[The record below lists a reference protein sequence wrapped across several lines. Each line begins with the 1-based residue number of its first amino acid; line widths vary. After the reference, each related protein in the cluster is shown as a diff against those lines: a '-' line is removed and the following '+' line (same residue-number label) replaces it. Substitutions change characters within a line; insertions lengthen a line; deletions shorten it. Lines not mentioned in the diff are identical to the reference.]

1 MSTQRVDAA
10 LVDEAL
16 AGSQA
21 AFGELVAR
29 YKDAVFGVAFHRLGD
44 FEDARDVA
52 QDAFVKAYVS
62 LPKLRDGAAF
72 SHWLY
77 RIAEGT
83 AVDVLRRRRSD
94 VSLESPDALSA
105 DLGTAGFSLP
115 PHSPHMP
122 HSPVGDDALVARQVR
137 EALAQLPE
145 PDRLAVVLHYVNG
158 YSHAEV
164 AQFLGTTAGAVKT
177 RVSRAKAKLREEMAE
192 MVETKLK
199 KERPVVEYH
208 ARDLRRPV
216 TSTSGIVD
224 DMPEEQ
230 VRRLL
235 SEQGYKVTRIRLL
248 GPQEVER
255 RRKQSERYRE
265 YLFVRRII
273 RQALR
278 EGASALR
285 LSLPGKGEWA
295 GWFRVD
301 HLVKGKWQLRSRM
314 ATHSG
319 PGIAPRAGNGLAMWD
334 LARHQVAAAMGLDD
348 VPTSLRYRGEMGFR
362 WKCSIVRLRV
372 TLTRKTVRL
381 DVLS

>member
-1 MSTQRVDAA
+1 MSDRRGDGE
-10 LVDEAL
+10 LVEATIE
-16 AGSQA
+16 GKQE

-44 FEDARDVA
+44 FEEARDVA
-52 QDAFVKAYVS
+52 QDAFVKAYLS
-62 LPKLRDGAAF
+62 LSKLRDGAAF

-77 RIAEGT
+77 RIADGT
-83 AVDVLRRRRSD
+83 AVDAARRRHGE
-94 VSLESPDALSA
+94 VSLEDPDALDA
-105 DLGTAGFSLP
+105 NHVLP
-115 PHSPHMP
+115 SPT
-122 HSPVGDDALVARQVR
+122 GDDALVARQVR
-137 EALAQLPE
+137 EALAQLAE

-164 AQFLGTTAGAVKT
+164 AQFLGTTPGAVKT
-177 RVSRAKAKLREEMAE
+177 RVSRAKAKLRKEMAE
-192 MVETKLK
+192 MVEAKLK

-208 ARDLRRPV
+208 ARDLRRAV
-216 TSTSGIVD
+216 TSTSGTVE
-224 DMPEEQ
+224 DMTEEQ

-235 SEQGYKVTRIRLL
+235 TEQGFKVTRLRLL
-248 GPQEVER
+248 SPDEVEKR
-255 RRKQSERYRE
+255 RRRTERYRE
-265 YLFVRRII
+265 YLFLRRII
-273 RQALR
+273 RLALR

-285 LSLPGKGEWA
+285 LSLSGRGEWA

-319 PGIAPRAGNGLAMWD
+319 HDLAPREGNGLDLWD

-348 VPTSLRYRGEMGFR
+348 VPSSPRYRGEMGFR
-362 WKCSIVRLRV
+362 WKKGIVRLRV
-372 TLTRKTVRL
+372 TFNRKSLRL

>member
-1 MSTQRVDAA
+1 MADRHSDGD
-10 LVDEAL
+10 LVTATLGGD
-16 AGSQA
+16 QA

-44 FEDARDVA
+44 FEEARDVS
-52 QDAFVKAYVS
+52 QDAFVKAYVN

-83 AVDVLRRRRSD
+83 AVDAIRRRRD
-94 VSLESPDALSA
+94 LASLE
-105 DLGTAGFSLP
+105 DLDKAAGQGTCATDRS
-115 PHSPHMP
+115 HT
-122 HSPVGDDALVARQVR
+122 GDDALVARQVR

-164 AQFLGTTAGAVKT
+164 AEFLGTTAGAVKT
-177 RVSRAKAKLREEMAE
+177 RVSRAKAKLRKEMAE

-199 KERPVVEYH
+199 KERPVLEYH
-208 ARDLRRPV
+208 ARDLRRRV
-216 TSTSGIVD
+216 MSTSGTVD
-224 DMPEEQ
+224 DMTEEQ

-235 SEQGYKVTRIRLL
+235 TDQGFKITRLRVLSPDEI
-248 GPQEVER
+248 EKR
-255 RRKQSERYRE
+255 RRLTERYRK
-265 YLFVRRII
+265 YLFLRRII
-273 RQALR
+273 RLALR

-285 LSLPGKGEWA
+285 LSLPGRGTWA

-301 HLVKGKWQLRSRM
+301 HLVKGKWQLRSRQ
-314 ATHSG
+314 ATSSG
-319 PGIAPRAGNGLAMWD
+319 PGLAPREGNGLDLWD

-348 VPTSLRYRGEMGFR
+348 VPAGPRYHGEMGFR
-362 WKCSIVRLRV
+362 WKGRDIRMRVSI
-372 TLTRKTVRL
+372 TPKTVRL
-381 DVLS
+381 DVVP

>member
-1 MSTQRVDAA
+1 MTATLGGD
-10 LVDEAL
+10 
-16 AGSQA
+16 QA

-44 FEDARDVA
+44 FEDARDAA
-52 QDAFVKAYVS
+52 QDAFVKAYVN

-137 EALAQLPE
+137 EALAQLAE

-177 RVSRAKAKLREEMAE
+177 RVSRAKAKLRKEMAE
-192 MVETKLK
+192 MVETRLK
-199 KERPVVEYH
+199 CEATRFSYEASDGDGRTITGTSEAGSAAAVRKRLRDKGFNVLRVWRETRTPYEQKDDAVKQFSQMIIEQAVRDSAAAVRITVGRGGVRGPLKGFWLVGDTWHHCLEVST
-208 ARDLRRPV
+208 AWLWPDLRERFAHMA
-216 TSTSGIVD
+216 G
-224 DMPEEQ
+224 
-230 VRRLL
+230 
-235 SEQGYKVTRIRLL
+235 IRLSDSAARQSGVIAFEFGGRQRHL
-248 GPQEVER
+248 KATFY
-255 RRKQSERYRE
+255 RK
-265 YLFVRRII
+265 
-273 RQALR
+273 
-278 EGASALR
+278 
-285 LSLPGKGEWA
+285 
-295 GWFRVD
+295 
-301 HLVKGKWQLRSRM
+301 
-314 ATHSG
+314 
-319 PGIAPRAGNGLAMWD
+319 
-334 LARHQVAAAMGLDD
+334 
-348 VPTSLRYRGEMGFR
+348 
-362 WKCSIVRLRV
+362 SI
-372 TLTRKTVRL
+372 RL
-381 DVLS
+381 DLE

>member
-1 MSTQRVDAA
+1 MADRHSDGD
-10 LVDEAL
+10 LVTATLGGD
-16 AGSQA
+16 QA

-52 QDAFVKAYVS
+52 QDAFVKAYVN

-115 PHSPHMP
+115 LHSPHMP

-164 AQFLGTTAGAVKT
+164 AEFLGTTAGAVKT
-177 RVSRAKAKLREEMAE
+177 RVSRAKAKLRKEMAE

-199 KERPVVEYH
+199 KERPVLEYH
-208 ARDLRRPV
+208 ARDLRRRV
-216 TSTSGIVD
+216 MSTSGTVD
-224 DMPEEQ
+224 DMTEEQ

-235 SEQGYKVTRIRLL
+235 TDQGFKITRLRVLSPDEI
-248 GPQEVER
+248 EKR
-255 RRKQSERYRE
+255 RRLRERYRK
-265 YLFVRRII
+265 YLFLRRII
-273 RQALR
+273 RLALR

-285 LSLPGKGEWA
+285 LSLPGRGTWA

-301 HLVKGKWQLRSRM
+301 HLVKGKWQLRSRQ
-314 ATHSG
+314 ATSSG
-319 PGIAPRAGNGLAMWD
+319 PGLAPREGNGLDLWD

-348 VPTSLRYRGEMGFR
+348 VPAGPRYHGEMGFR
-362 WKCSIVRLRV
+362 WKGRDIRMRVSI
-372 TLTRKTVRL
+372 TPKTVRL
-381 DVLS
+381 DVVP